1 VSSTILL
8 LGSRGFIGRYVLHA
22 LEAAGHH
29 VRRADRP
36 ESDLARDTDPARWQ
50 ARLQGV
56 DVVVNAAG
64 IFRENA
70 GQTFQAVHVE
80 GPAALFDACA
90 RAGARVVQISALGA
104 DERASSAFHRSKL
117 EGDERLLALDVRSLV
132 LQPSLVYGAG
142 GTSAALFTRLA
153 ALPWIPTPGRG
164 DQRVQPVRV
173 EDVAAA
179 VTVAIARDHFP
190 RARLAVVGPEPLTL
204 RVFLARIRASLGLP
218 AARFVPIPRALVV
231 LAARSSLGLLD
242 RESLAMLERGNV
254 AEVAPMR
261 ALLGRD
267 PQPVPAPMDAP
278 LREAMRTRA
287 QLAWLLVLLRASLAA
302 VWITAGVVSLGF
314 YPVADSLA
322 LLASTGLTGKAAYVA
337 LYGAALLDMIL
348 GVATLAMPRQR
359 MLWLVQIAL
368 IVAYSAIITACLP
381 EQWLHPYGPV
391 VKNLPIL
398 AALVL
403 LYTLEER

>member
-8 LGSRGFIGRYVLHA
+8 LGSRGFIGRHVLHA

-36 ESDLARDTDPARWQ
+36 ESDLARDTDPARWE

-56 DVVVNAAG
+56 DIVVNAVG
-64 IFRENA
+64 IFGENA
-70 GQTFQAVHVE
+70 EETFRRVHVE
-80 GPAALFDACA
+80 GPAALFEACA
-90 RAGARVVQISALGA
+90 RAGARVIQVSALGA
-104 DERASSAFHRSKL
+104 DEHAASDFHRSKYQ
-117 EGDERLLALDVRSLV
+117 GDERLLALPVRSLV

-153 ALPWIPTPGRG
+153 SLPWIPIPGRG
-164 DQRVQPVRV
+164 DQTVQPVRV

-179 VTVAIARDHFP
+179 VTLAIARDHFP
-190 RARLAVVGPEPLTL
+190 RGRLAVVGPEPLTMRAL
-204 RVFLARIRASLGLP
+204 LARIRACLGLP
-218 AARFVPIPRALVV
+218 AARFVSIPRALVV
-231 LAARSSLGLLD
+231 FAARLGVGLLD

-254 AEVAPMR
+254 AEVAPLR
-261 ALLGRD
+261 TLLGRD
-267 PQPVPAPMDAP
+267 PGPVPAPMEVP
-278 LREAMRTRA
+278 LREAVRTRA
-287 QLAWLLVLLRASLAA
+287 QLAWMLVLLRVSLAA
-302 VWITAGVVSLGF
+302 VWIWTGLVSLGI

-322 LLASTGLTGKAAYVA
+322 LLARTGLTGKAAYLA
-337 LYGAALLDMIL
+337 LYGAALLDLML
-348 GVATLAMPRQR
+348 GVATLAMRCR
-359 MLWLVQIAL
+359 HMLWLGQIAL

-381 EQWLHPYGPV
+381 EQWLHPYGPM

-398 AALVL
+398 AVLVL